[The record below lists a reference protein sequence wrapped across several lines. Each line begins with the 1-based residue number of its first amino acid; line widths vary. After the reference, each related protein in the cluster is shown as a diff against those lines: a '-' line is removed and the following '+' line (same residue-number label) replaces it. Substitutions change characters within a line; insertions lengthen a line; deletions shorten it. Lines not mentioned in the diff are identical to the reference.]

1 MRILRFWIYLPL
13 TFGIASLISFFA
25 WSYFILGAIL
35 GILGLVFIYTI
46 PFELD
51 KKDENIINILYP
63 SDSVK
68 SEFEKVQGEFFNHFK
83 RKVNNYKIEVE
94 YSNDVTLKKEIVTK
108 RSIFD
113 NFVEINPVLK
123 DLDDLLKLDLS

>member
-35 GILGLVFIYTI
+35 GILGVVFIYTI

-51 KKDENIINILYP
+51 KKDENIFYSGFVVSSTGIAMVIYHSIKLY
-63 SDSVK
+63 
-68 SEFEKVQGEFFNHFK
+68 
-83 RKVNNYKIEVE
+83 
-94 YSNDVTLKKEIVTK
+94 
-108 RSIFD
+108 
-113 NFVEINPVLK
+113 
-123 DLDDLLKLDLS
+123 LD

>member
-1 MRILRFWIYLPL
+1 MLLCQEYKMRILRFWIYLPL

-51 KKDENIINILYP
+51 KKDENIIFSGGVLSYTGIMMVVCFLI
-63 SDSVK
+63 
-68 SEFEKVQGEFFNHFK
+68 EKYFG
-83 RKVNNYKIEVE
+83 
-94 YSNDVTLKKEIVTK
+94 
-108 RSIFD
+108 
-113 NFVEINPVLK
+113 
-123 DLDDLLKLDLS
+123 

>member
-35 GILGLVFIYTI
+35 GILGVVFIYTI

-51 KKDENIINILYP
+51 KKDENIIFSGGVLSYTGIMIFWITCFKKNMTHKIDCTLNEP
-63 SDSVK
+63 K
-68 SEFEKVQGEFFNHFK
+68 NKFEYLQ
-83 RKVNNYKIEVE
+83 
-94 YSNDVTLKKEIVTK
+94 
-108 RSIFD
+108 
-113 NFVEINPVLK
+113 
-123 DLDDLLKLDLS
+123 

>member
-35 GILGLVFIYTI
+35 GILGVVFIYTI

-51 KKDENIINILYP
+51 KKDENIIFSGGVLSYTGIMMVVCFLI
-63 SDSVK
+63 
-68 SEFEKVQGEFFNHFK
+68 EKFFG
-83 RKVNNYKIEVE
+83 
-94 YSNDVTLKKEIVTK
+94 
-108 RSIFD
+108 
-113 NFVEINPVLK
+113 
-123 DLDDLLKLDLS
+123 

>member
-35 GILGLVFIYTI
+35 GILGVVFIYTI

-51 KKDENIINILYP
+51 KKDENIIFSGGVLSYTGIMMVVCFLI
-63 SDSVK
+63 
-68 SEFEKVQGEFFNHFK
+68 EK
-83 RKVNNYKIEVE
+83 Y
-94 YSNDVTLKKEIVTK
+94 
-108 RSIFD
+108 
-113 NFVEINPVLK
+113 
-123 DLDDLLKLDLS
+123 LDHP

>member
-51 KKDENIINILYP
+51 KKDENIIFSGGVLSYTGIMMVVCFLI
-63 SDSVK
+63 
-68 SEFEKVQGEFFNHFK
+68 EKYFG
-83 RKVNNYKIEVE
+83 
-94 YSNDVTLKKEIVTK
+94 
-108 RSIFD
+108 
-113 NFVEINPVLK
+113 
-123 DLDDLLKLDLS
+123 

>member
-35 GILGLVFIYTI
+35 GILGVVFIYTI

-51 KKDENIINILYP
+51 KKDENIIFFRWSSFLYRHNDG
-63 SDSVK
+63 SL
-68 SEFEKVQGEFFNHFK
+68 FF
-83 RKVNNYKIEVE
+83 
-94 YSNDVTLKKEIVTK
+94 D
-108 RSIFD
+108 
-113 NFVEINPVLK
+113 
-123 DLDDLLKLDLS
+123 

>member
-35 GILGLVFIYTI
+35 GILGVVFIYTI

-51 KKDENIINILYP
+51 KKDENIIFSGGVLSYTGIMMVVCFLI
-63 SDSVK
+63 
-68 SEFEKVQGEFFNHFK
+68 EKYFG
-83 RKVNNYKIEVE
+83 
-94 YSNDVTLKKEIVTK
+94 
-108 RSIFD
+108 
-113 NFVEINPVLK
+113 
-123 DLDDLLKLDLS
+123 

>member
-51 KKDENIINILYP
+51 KKDENIIFLGGVLSYTGIMMVVCFLI
-63 SDSVK
+63 
-68 SEFEKVQGEFFNHFK
+68 EKYFG
-83 RKVNNYKIEVE
+83 
-94 YSNDVTLKKEIVTK
+94 
-108 RSIFD
+108 
-113 NFVEINPVLK
+113 
-123 DLDDLLKLDLS
+123 

>member
-35 GILGLVFIYTI
+35 GILGVVFIYTI

-51 KKDENIINILYP
+51 KKDENIIFLGGVLSYTGIMMVVCFLI
-63 SDSVK
+63 
-68 SEFEKVQGEFFNHFK
+68 EKYFG
-83 RKVNNYKIEVE
+83 
-94 YSNDVTLKKEIVTK
+94 
-108 RSIFD
+108 
-113 NFVEINPVLK
+113 
-123 DLDDLLKLDLS
+123 

>member
-35 GILGLVFIYTI
+35 GILGVVFIYTI

-51 KKDENIINILYP
+51 KKDENIFYSGFVVSSTVIAMVIYHLIELY
-63 SDSVK
+63 
-68 SEFEKVQGEFFNHFK
+68 
-83 RKVNNYKIEVE
+83 
-94 YSNDVTLKKEIVTK
+94 
-108 RSIFD
+108 
-113 NFVEINPVLK
+113 
-123 DLDDLLKLDLS
+123 LD

>member
-1 MRILRFWIYLPL
+1 MRFLRFWIYLPL

-51 KKDENIINILYP
+51 KKDENIIFSGGVLSYTGIMMVVCFLI
-63 SDSVK
+63 
-68 SEFEKVQGEFFNHFK
+68 EKYFG
-83 RKVNNYKIEVE
+83 
-94 YSNDVTLKKEIVTK
+94 
-108 RSIFD
+108 
-113 NFVEINPVLK
+113 
-123 DLDDLLKLDLS
+123 

>member
-35 GILGLVFIYTI
+35 GILGVVFIYTI

-51 KKDENIINILYP
+51 KKDENIIFSGGVLSYTGIMMVVCFLI
-63 SDSVK
+63 
-68 SEFEKVQGEFFNHFK
+68 EK
-83 RKVNNYKIEVE
+83 Y
-94 YSNDVTLKKEIVTK
+94 L
-108 RSIFD
+108 
-113 NFVEINPVLK
+113 VLP
-123 DLDDLLKLDLS
+123 

>member
-35 GILGLVFIYTI
+35 GILGVVFIYTI

-51 KKDENIINILYP
+51 KKDENIIFSGGVLSYTGIMMVVCFLI
-63 SDSVK
+63 
-68 SEFEKVQGEFFNHFK
+68 EK
-83 RKVNNYKIEVE
+83 YW
-94 YSNDVTLKKEIVTK
+94 L
-108 RSIFD
+108 
-113 NFVEINPVLK
+113 FVH
-123 DLDDLLKLDLS
+123 SYG

>member
-35 GILGLVFIYTI
+35 GILGVVFIYTI

-51 KKDENIINILYP
+51 KKDENIIFSGGVLSYTGIMMVVCFLI
-63 SDSVK
+63 
-68 SEFEKVQGEFFNHFK
+68 EK
-83 RKVNNYKIEVE
+83 NYG
-94 YSNDVTLKKEIVTK
+94 
-108 RSIFD
+108 
-113 NFVEINPVLK
+113 
-123 DLDDLLKLDLS
+123 

>member
-35 GILGLVFIYTI
+35 GILGVVFIYTI

-51 KKDENIINILYP
+51 KKDENIIFSGGVLSYTGIMMVVCFL
-63 SDSVK
+63 
-68 SEFEKVQGEFFNHFK
+68 
-83 RKVNNYKIEVE
+83 
-94 YSNDVTLKKEIVTK
+94 
-108 RSIFD
+108 
-113 NFVEINPVLK
+113 FVFYFG
-123 DLDDLLKLDLS
+123 

>member
-35 GILGLVFIYTI
+35 GILGVVFIYTI

-51 KKDENIINILYP
+51 KKDENIIFSGGVLSYTGIMMVVCFLI
-63 SDSVK
+63 
-68 SEFEKVQGEFFNHFK
+68 EKYFA
-83 RKVNNYKIEVE
+83 
-94 YSNDVTLKKEIVTK
+94 
-108 RSIFD
+108 
-113 NFVEINPVLK
+113 
-123 DLDDLLKLDLS
+123 

>member
-35 GILGLVFIYTI
+35 GILGLVFIYMI

-51 KKDENIINILYP
+51 KKDENIIFSGGVLSYTGIMMVVCFLI
-63 SDSVK
+63 
-68 SEFEKVQGEFFNHFK
+68 EKYFG
-83 RKVNNYKIEVE
+83 
-94 YSNDVTLKKEIVTK
+94 
-108 RSIFD
+108 
-113 NFVEINPVLK
+113 
-123 DLDDLLKLDLS
+123 

>member
-35 GILGLVFIYTI
+35 GILGVVFIYTI

-51 KKDENIINILYP
+51 KKDENIIFSGGVLSYTGIMMVVCFLI
-63 SDSVK
+63 
-68 SEFEKVQGEFFNHFK
+68 EKYF
-83 RKVNNYKIEVE
+83 
-94 YSNDVTLKKEIVTK
+94 
-108 RSIFD
+108 
-113 NFVEINPVLK
+113 
-123 DLDDLLKLDLS
+123 

>member
-1 MRILRFWIYLPL
+1 MRFLRFWIYLPL

-51 KKDENIINILYP
+51 KKDEISFFRWSSFLYRHNDG
-63 SDSVK
+63 SL
-68 SEFEKVQGEFFNHFK
+68 FF
-83 RKVNNYKIEVE
+83 
-94 YSNDVTLKKEIVTK
+94 D
-108 RSIFD
+108 
-113 NFVEINPVLK
+113 
-123 DLDDLLKLDLS
+123 

>member
-35 GILGLVFIYTI
+35 GILGVVIIYTI

-51 KKDENIINILYP
+51 KKDENIIFLGGVLSYTGIMMVVCFLI
-63 SDSVK
+63 
-68 SEFEKVQGEFFNHFK
+68 EKYFG
-83 RKVNNYKIEVE
+83 
-94 YSNDVTLKKEIVTK
+94 
-108 RSIFD
+108 
-113 NFVEINPVLK
+113 
-123 DLDDLLKLDLS
+123 

>member
-35 GILGLVFIYTI
+35 GILGVVFIYTI

-51 KKDENIINILYP
+51 KKDENIIFSGGVLSYTGIMMVDCFLI
-63 SDSVK
+63 
-68 SEFEKVQGEFFNHFK
+68 EKYFG
-83 RKVNNYKIEVE
+83 
-94 YSNDVTLKKEIVTK
+94 
-108 RSIFD
+108 
-113 NFVEINPVLK
+113 
-123 DLDDLLKLDLS
+123 

>member
-35 GILGLVFIYTI
+35 GILGVVFIYTI

-51 KKDENIINILYP
+51 KKT
-63 SDSVK
+63 
-68 SEFEKVQGEFFNHFK
+68 
-83 RKVNNYKIEVE
+83 KI
-94 YSNDVTLKKEIVTK
+94 S
-108 RSIFD
+108 
-113 NFVEINPVLK
+113 FVLG
-123 DLDDLLKLDLS
+123 LLFHQQA

>member
-51 KKDENIINILYP
+51 KKDEDIIFSGGVLSYTGIMMVVCFLI
-63 SDSVK
+63 
-68 SEFEKVQGEFFNHFK
+68 EKYFG
-83 RKVNNYKIEVE
+83 
-94 YSNDVTLKKEIVTK
+94 
-108 RSIFD
+108 
-113 NFVEINPVLK
+113 
-123 DLDDLLKLDLS
+123 

>member
-35 GILGLVFIYTI
+35 GILGVVFIYTI

-51 KKDENIINILYP
+51 KKTKISFFRWSSFLYRHNDG
-63 SDSVK
+63 SL
-68 SEFEKVQGEFFNHFK
+68 FF
-83 RKVNNYKIEVE
+83 
-94 YSNDVTLKKEIVTK
+94 D
-108 RSIFD
+108 
-113 NFVEINPVLK
+113 
-123 DLDDLLKLDLS
+123 

>member
-35 GILGLVFIYTI
+35 GILGVVFIYTI

-51 KKDENIINILYP
+51 KKDENIIFSGGVLSYTGIMMVVCFLI
-63 SDSVK
+63 
-68 SEFEKVQGEFFNHFK
+68 EK
-83 RKVNNYKIEVE
+83 YYTYS
-94 YSNDVTLKKEIVTK
+94 YSNY
-108 RSIFD
+108 
-113 NFVEINPVLK
+113 
-123 DLDDLLKLDLS
+123 